1 VVARRNELAERLFEY
16 AQKYGFRR
24 EQTDKGLEAYAVHLF
39 AQEDGLDPVLDG
51 QATIDADLSEYILRS
66 DDLGVDGVLTD
77 IAGKRIVL
85 IQCTTQSVENLEG
98 KLTGFT
104 SVLDR
109 VLNPAL
115 IKKAGEPA
123 QELLGSL
130 SDQLEDDYSVELRFV
145 SNRALGSRSR
155 LREIVEAANNS
166 YDDTNRKITLEL
178 YGGADLL
185 QLERDLDAAT
195 TGSPVGTVS
204 FSVQRDKLLQWGL
217 NSDAPRETLIAL
229 IKGNELANLYG
240 EYGNKLFASNIRLP
254 LLTKKVNPEIKQ
266 TAEESPQEFF
276 YYNNGVSAVC
286 KTYEL
291 EDTRVTATG
300 FQVINGAQTVD
311 ALRRALRR
319 KPNEK
324 IYVLFRLTASESYG
338 QDKDFTENVI
348 RYNNTQNPVKAYD
361 FFSNDPIQIWISRNL
376 DALSGKKAMP
386 AFFYVHK
393 SGYKPR
399 QASGRK
405 QLKIDAFAGI
415 RHAFLYGPVASYRE
429 PATFFDRDQRYG
441 EAFGV
446 NGKIYDSWDDEI
458 LAEAACAIAINDKI
472 QRIARE
478 VQATERE
485 LRKQSPEKKLPEA
498 RYLYR
503 LARYVAALVGVGLRA
518 IIPSKLTDFSVLM
531 ASQASFDKY
540 TIPLIERARDLVNDE
555 MVERLQGSQ
564 LQSAYNFARDEKAWG
579 RLETRMESAALTR
592 IDFDKS

>member
-1 VVARRNELAERLFEY
+1 MPRRNDLAQRLSEY
-16 AQKYGFRR
+16 AQKYGFRP
-24 EQTDKGLEAYAVHLF
+24 EQTDKGLEAYALHLF
-39 AQEDGLDPVLDG
+39 AQEDGLDAVLDG
-51 QATIDADLSEYILRS
+51 QATIDADLSEYMLRS

-77 IAGKRIVL
+77 IAGKRIIL
-85 IQCTTQSVENLEG
+85 IQCTTQSAENLEG
-98 KLTGFT
+98 KLTAFT

-109 VLNPAL
+109 ILNPEL
-115 IKKAGEPA
+115 VKKAGEPA
-123 QELLGSL
+123 QQLLASVR
-130 SDQLEDDYSVELRFV
+130 DQLDDDYSVELRFV
-145 SNRALGSRSR
+145 SNRALGGRSR
-155 LREIVEAANNS
+155 LQEVVEAANNS
-166 YDDTNRKITLEL
+166 YDDTNRKITFEL

-185 QLERDLDAAT
+185 QLERDLTAAT
-195 TGSPVGTVS
+195 TGAAIGTVS
-204 FSVQRDKLLQWGL
+204 FSVQREKALQWGPKG
-217 NSDAPRETLIAL
+217 DAPRETLIAL
-229 IKGNELANLYG
+229 IKGNELANLYA

-254 LLTKKVNPEIKQ
+254 LLTKKVNPEIRQ
-266 TAEESPQEFF
+266 TAEDSPQDFF

-286 KTYEL
+286 KHYKL
-291 EDTRVTATG
+291 DDTRVTATG

-311 ALRRALRR
+311 ALRKALRH

-338 QDKDFTENVI
+338 QDKGFTENVI

-361 FFSNDPIQIWISRNL
+361 FFSNDPIQIWLSKNL
-376 DALSGKKAMP
+376 DSLSGRRAMP
-386 AFFYVHK
+386 AFYYVHK
-393 SGYKPR
+393 SGYRPR
-399 QASGRK
+399 YASGRK

-429 PATFFDRDQRYG
+429 PATFFDRDQRYS

-446 NGKIYDSWDDEI
+446 NGKIQDSWDDET

-478 VQATERE
+478 VQAKERE
-485 LRKQSPEKKLPEA
+485 LRKQSPEKNLEEA

-503 LARYVAALVGVGLRA
+503 LARYVTALVGFGLRA
-518 IIPSKLTDFSVLM
+518 ITPSKLTDFAVLM

-540 TIPLIERARDLVNDE
+540 TMPLIERARDLVNDE
-555 MVERLQGSQ
+555 MVDRLQGSE
-564 LQSAYNFARDEKAWG
+564 LRSEYNFARDDKTWQ